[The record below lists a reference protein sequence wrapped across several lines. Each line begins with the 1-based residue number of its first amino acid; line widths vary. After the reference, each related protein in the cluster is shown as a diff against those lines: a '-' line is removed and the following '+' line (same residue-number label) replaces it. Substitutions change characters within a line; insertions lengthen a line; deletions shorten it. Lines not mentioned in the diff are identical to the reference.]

1 MRTFTFALSLSIVV
15 SMSIHCKKI
24 LCIASLLFPLSGVTD
39 ELASTAAVEPS
50 VEDNARTM
58 DKDHDGMVTVFEMRS
73 FIEARHGKG
82 YKKQTLDNMEA
93 SARGTSCTTPFS
105 KPLY

>member
-1 MRTFTFALSLSIVV
+1 MTRCVKLL
-15 SMSIHCKKI
+15 
-24 LCIASLLFPLSGVTD
+24 LGASLLLPLWAMAD
-39 ELASTAAVEPS
+39 QHDEPS
-50 VEDNARTM
+50 VEDNIHAM
-58 DKDHDGMVTVFEMRS
+58 DADHDGMVTVFELRS

-93 SARGTSCTTPFS
+93 SARGTSCTTPFA

>member
-1 MRTFTFALSLSIVV
+1 MPN
-15 SMSIHCKKI
+15 HCKKI
-24 LCIASLLFPLSGVTD
+24 LWIASLLFPLSGMAD
-39 ELASTAAVEPS
+39 QLASATVAEPS
-50 VEDNARTM
+50 VEDNVRAM

-73 FIEARHGKG
+73 LIEARHGKG

-93 SARGTSCTTPFS
+93 SARGTSCTTPFA